1 MKTLRAAVIAL
12 TLVAVPSA
20 AAAGEAPAAA
30 PARPPR
36 RPAAAP
42 AAVGAAS
49 PAASAEPGPRPRRPP
64 APPSAAPEAPAAT
77 PLATRPSKPL
87 TLASPSEGTPFV
99 YKLFAGVGVA
109 AAAGLWLKKKR
120 KGQAALPAS
129 RIDVLGRTSV
139 GVRSELLVVEVEGTR
154 LLVGMTP
161 SAIQTLAVL
170 DAVDAAVEEPAPL
183 EIAARERTPIVE
195 ERPLL
200 EMAERARSL
209 LGGIGATAKPAAPKR
224 APAAKMPKLPRV
236 AGQAKGL
243 LLALEQPNEGARKG
257 APERPLRLGDW

>member
-1 MKTLRAAVIAL
+1 MKALRAGACHRL
-12 TLVAVPSA
+12 TLVAVPTLALA
-20 AAAGEAPAAA
+20 AEPPAPAAA
-30 PARPPR
+30 PA
-36 RPAAAP
+36 ASAATLAAP
-42 AAVGAAS
+42 R
-49 PAASAEPGPRPRRPP
+49 PGGGLRG
-64 APPSAAPEAPAAT
+64 APPVEVAALPETPAPAAT

-87 TLASPSEGTPFV
+87 TLASPNEGTPFA

-120 KGQAALPAS
+120 RGHAPTTAS

-139 GVRSELLVVEVEGTR
+139 GVRSELIVVEVEGTR

-170 DAVDAAVEEPAPL
+170 DAVDAPAVEASAPL
-183 EIAARERTPIVE
+183 ELPARERAPIARAE

-200 EMAERARSL
+200 EMADRARSL
-209 LGGIGATAKPAAPKR
+209 LGGVGAPAKAAAPKR
-224 APAAKMPKLPRV
+224 APAPKTAKLPRV

-243 LLALEQPNEGARKG
+243 LLALEQPDDARKG
-257 APERPLRLGDW
+257 PPDRSLRLGDG

>member
-1 MKTLRAAVIAL
+1 MA
-12 TLVAVPSA
+12 
-20 AAAGEAPAAA
+20 
-30 PARPPR
+30 R
-36 RPAAAP
+36 RPGGLRRAGPLTAP
-42 AAVGAAS
+42 T
-49 PAASAEPGPRPRRPP
+49 AE

-170 DAVDAAVEEPAPL
+170 DAVDAPAVEEPAPL

-224 APAAKMPKLPRV
+224 APAAKTPKLPRV

>member
-1 MKTLRAAVIAL
+1 MNALRAAVIAL
-12 TLVAVPSA
+12 TLVAAPA
-20 AAAGEAPAAA
+20 IAAAGEAPAPPASATPPAPASAA
-30 PARPPR
+30 PA
-36 RPAAAP
+36 AAAP
-42 AAVGAAS
+42 AA
-49 PAASAEPGPRPRRPP
+49 
-64 APPSAAPEAPAAT
+64 SAAPEAAPETPAPAAT

-87 TLASPSEGTPFV
+87 TLASPNEGTPFA

-120 KGQAALPAS
+120 RGHAPTTAS

-139 GVRSELLVVEVEGTR
+139 GVRSELIVVEVEGTR

-170 DAVDAAVEEPAPL
+170 DAVDAPAVEAPAPL
-183 EIAARERTPIVE
+183 ELPARERAPIARAE

-200 EMAERARSL
+200 EMADRARSL
-209 LGGIGATAKPAAPKR
+209 LGGVGAPAKAAAPKR
-224 APAAKMPKLPRV
+224 APAPKTAKLPRV

-243 LLALEQPNEGARKG
+243 LLALEQPDDARKG
-257 APERPLRLGDW
+257 PPDRSLRLGDG